1 MPEQTR
7 RLDSTTSEGG
17 ASSCTKPAESALVT
31 VVADCYLAGVSTRR
45 MEPQAL
51 RAGRYPQLVKTLG
64 IDSLSKSQV
73 SRMAAELDQV
83 VEEFRHRPLN
93 AAGPFTFVAADALT
107 MKVREGGRGPAR
119 HLRRPHRAARGDRGE
134 PARRVLAELPHPL
147 RRQPDEHL
155 SQEHAAGR
163 EGDAA
168 LGVRPTRRHR
178 RARPVRPAHR
188 LRQRQAPRR
197 GRAPRR
203 RLRRHPPP
211 QAGGPPAFTTFPKD
225 GWTQIWSNN
234 PAERLNRKIR
244 RRTEAVGIFPTRDA
258 IIRLNRLTLTDHAAP
273 HHSLGLDRGGRPGGE
288 RAALRPVSSGPHA
301 SIIEG
306 GIGQGHRHQQ
316 LLTSRPVQGKELS
329 GCVSPQPDA
338 RGIRVSRP

>member
-1 MPEQTR
+1 MQGGTPSWSRRWGSTPCPSRRSPGWPPSWTR
-7 RLDSTTSEGG
+7 
-17 ASSCTKPAESALVT
+17 SSRSSAT
-31 VVADCYLAGVSTRR
+31 D
-45 MEPQAL
+45 
-51 RAGRYPQLVKTLG
+51 
-64 IDSLSKSQV
+64 
-73 SRMAAELDQV
+73 
-83 VEEFRHRPLN
+83 PLN

-134 PARRVLAELPHPL
+134 PARACLARLPHPL
-147 RRQPDEHL
+147 HGFPRRPYAPERRGRPMKAMVARWPEKPTPQPW
-155 SQEHAAGR
+155 
-163 EGDAA
+163 
-168 LGVRPTRRHR
+168 PTNQ
-178 RARPVRPAHR
+178 PAHR
-188 LRQRQAPRR
+188 LRQRQAARR

-258 IIRLNRLTLTDHAAP
+258 IIRLNRLTLTDHTEP

-288 RAALRPVSSGPHA
+288 RAALRPVSLRGPCLHNRRRNRPG
-301 SIIEG
+301 SSSSV
-306 GIGQGHRHQQ
+306 
-316 LLTSRPVQGKELS
+316 LLASRPVQGKELS

-338 RGIRVSRP
+338 QGIRVSRP